1 MYACINKYNLFRH
14 VSCRK
19 VLGAFIACMH
29 TRERHHIIIRASV
42 AKRENATS
50 LEDGLAEDLIVES
63 VRQLKAQPM
72 RNGFLDGHPAAPHMM
87 RTLVSHLG
95 CSGRD
100 VQTCASA
107 RSGAINFFRGDC
119 AMYSFD
125 GGSTMHAGDI
135 HFFASSAEWGEC
147 AFCSAWTPAPGGNA
161 SSGHW
166 KFTVLDDLVRVPIDN
181 MYAVAIAHI
190 SATST
195 TVICPPIVMAQ

>member
-1 MYACINKYNLFRH
+1 MYACINKYNPSRH

-95 CSGRD
+95 
-100 VQTCASA
+100 
-107 RSGAINFFRGDC
+107 
-119 AMYSFD
+119 
-125 GGSTMHAGDI
+125 
-135 HFFASSAEWGEC
+135 
-147 AFCSAWTPAPGGNA
+147 
-161 SSGHW
+161 
-166 KFTVLDDLVRVPIDN
+166 
-181 MYAVAIAHI
+181 
-190 SATST
+190 
-195 TVICPPIVMAQ
+195 